1 MRPQT
6 YRVELSDED
15 RVRLLLLISQGSAP
29 ARVVRRAHTLLQAS
43 EGAFDH
49 QIAAALHVDRST
61 VQRTRERFSTG
72 GLEAALYESPRPGA
86 ERKLDGKAEAFLVA
100 LACTDAPEGR
110 EHWSMQMLA
119 DKLVELGLVPS
130 ISDETVRRTL
140 KKTTSS
146 PGFVISGASRR

>member
-6 YRVELSDED
+6 YRVELSAED
-15 RVRLLLLISQGSAP
+15 RARLLLLIGQGTASA
-29 ARVVRRAHTLLQAS
+29 RMIRRAHTLLWAS

-61 VQRTRERFSTG
+61 VQRTRERFCGG
-72 GLEAALYESPRPGA
+72 GLDAALHESPRPGA

-119 DKLVELGLVPS
+119 DKIVELGLVPS

-146 PGFVISGASRR
+146 PGSRTSGASRR